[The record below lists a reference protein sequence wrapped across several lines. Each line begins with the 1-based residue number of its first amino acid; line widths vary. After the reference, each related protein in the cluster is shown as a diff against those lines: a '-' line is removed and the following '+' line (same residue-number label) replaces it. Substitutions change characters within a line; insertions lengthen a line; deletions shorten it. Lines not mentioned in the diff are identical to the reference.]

1 MPAVLDIPWETI
13 RQKYELGVSVSALSD
28 EFNVKA
34 DTIYQRKVRGNWQS
48 PNARRASRE
57 AVKAVT
63 REIATQVC
71 NAKPAIA
78 AAVKEWTERT
88 HEVAGKFIKKVSVK
102 VEECEDPEDL
112 QRLAGTLERADT
124 VGRRALGLDRDAPS
138 GPTVVN
144 VAIGLAYRPSA
155 ASGGLVMDYASATDA
170 QVVDAE
176 PASDPIN

>member
-1 MPAVLDIPWETI
+1 MPAAIDVDWTEI
-13 RQKYELGVSVSALSD
+13 RRKYELGVSVSAICAEFGVKSD
-28 EFNVKA
+28 TVF
-34 DTIYQRKVRGNWQS
+34 QRKVRGNWTS
-48 PNARRASRE
+48 PTARTATKH

-63 REIATQVC
+63 REIAAQVA
-71 NAKPAIA
+71 NARPAIA
-78 AAVKEWTERT
+78 QAVKEWTERT

-155 ASGGLVMDYASATDA
+155 ASGGLVMDYAQAQDA
-170 QVVDAE
+170 QVVDVE
-176 PASDPIN
+176 PASDPVN